1 MYSDGVAAPVL
12 VSREKAKNLGL
23 QVLARP
29 RGYAD
34 AAKAR
39 ELFAEGGDPAFFTAR
54 SSVFL

>member
-34 AAKAR
+34 AAKVN
-39 ELFAEGGDPAFFTAR
+39 LTCL
-54 SSVFL
+54 VINHCC